1 MKKVYL
7 FEDHDQSL
15 KIWRKNKIRGLDLVH
30 VDAHIDFGFHPAEP
44 IEVILDQ
51 ARSVADLKRRLE
63 YSQAF
68 SYFEKDFSKQVDIG
82 NYIYPAMREGIVKD
96 FYWVVPGGHKE
107 FTASRKAI
115 MATLKQLIKIEGSKA
130 KISCPKKD
138 LVSAQIFGRKL
149 SVSTLESL
157 PLQDKPVILD
167 IDIDFLVIN
176 SARVANN
183 TAKIGKRK
191 PWISAAGLK
200 DILGKKV
207 PSSKIITIAYSCNGG
222 YTPMKFRYLGDELAY
237 LFAPVRF
244 KTVYKRNLQ
253 AAWLFERFLSTGQRQ
268 YYRQASQ
275 LNPVYRASDNNYGTL
290 YLSVNKRR
298 QAQQEFAKIHNV
310 DPSNPGTLAGLGRLA
325 LNKKDFKQAKAYFSR
340 VFRYGNFPLFKS
352 ERISSLIGL
361 AQAEYGLDNL
371 TRSRKILIRFKRQQP
386 LDPFCRYL
394 LGQIAEKQ
402 KDSNQAARY
411 YTQAIRLGFGG
422 VKVLFRLAKISFSC
436 REKKSIIEFVKQRL
450 SNLKRE
456 EKKRRRNRWRIRQFY
471 AKTKTWSIG

>member
-7 FEDHDQSL
+7 FEDHDRSL
-15 KIWRKNKIRGLDLVH
+15 RIWRENGIEGLDLVH

-107 FTASRKAI
+107 FTASREAI
-115 MATLKQLIKIEGSKA
+115 MATLKQLIKIEGSNA
-130 KISCPKKD
+130 KISCLNKD
-138 LVSAQIFGRKL
+138 LVTAQIFGRKI
-149 SVSTLESL
+149 SVSTLGSL

-167 IDIDFLVIN
+167 IDIDFLVISN
-176 SARVANN
+176 ASVANN
-183 TAKIGKRK
+183 TAKIGRRN

-200 DILGKKV
+200 ARLEKKV
-207 PSSKIITIAYSCNGG
+207 LKPKIITVAYSCNGG

-237 LFAPVRF
+237 LFAPVGF
-244 KTVYKRNLQ
+244 KALYKRNLK
-253 AAWLFERFLSTGQRQ
+253 AAQLFESFLVTGQRK
-268 YYRQASQ
+268 YYNQSVQ
-275 LNPVYRASDNNYGTL
+275 LNPVYRSSDNNYGPL
-290 YLSVNKRR
+290 YLSVNKPR
-298 QAQQEFAKIHNV
+298 QAQQEFARIYNV
-310 DPSNPGTLAGLGRLA
+310 DPSNPGALVGLGWLA
-325 LNKKDFKQAKAYFSR
+325 LNKKDFKQAKACFFR
-340 VFRYGNFPLFKS
+340 VLRSGRLSLFKS

-361 AQAEYGLDNL
+361 AQAEYGLGNL
-371 TRSRKILIRFKRQQP
+371 DRSRELLIRFQKQRS

-402 KDSNQAARY
+402 KNSDQAARCY
-411 YTQAIRLGFGG
+411 IEAIRLGLGG
-422 VKVLFRLAKISFSC
+422 IEVLSRLAKISFSC
-436 REKKSIIEFVKQRL
+436 KEKKSIIGFIKQRL
-450 SNLKRE
+450 DNFKRE
-456 EKKRRRNRWRIRQFY
+456 GKKIWKIRRFY